1 MAILTGTA
9 PAAAPAA
16 GPAVK
21 ESNTKNFMAD
31 VIEAS
36 RTTPILVDFWAP
48 WCGPCK
54 QLGPLLEKIVNE
66 QKGAIRLVKINVDE
80 NQQLAAQ
87 MRIQSIPAVFAFVN
101 GQPVDGFMGALPEGQ
116 LRQFV
121 ARLSSQSTG
130 DEIASVLAA
139 ADEAM
144 AEGDTAGAGQLYAQV
159 LHLDRENSKA
169 IAGLARAQLQ
179 TGDSD
184 GAKATLALVPPA
196 KANDPEILSVKAQLE
211 LSGKTTDPR
220 EIAKLQAAAS
230 ASPTDHQSRYDLA
243 IALNN
248 AGRREEALDHLLTII
263 AKERSWNDEA
273 ARKQLVQ
280 FFDAWGHKDPLTLT
294 GRRRLSSLLFS

>member
-1 MAILTGTA
+1 MAILTGNA
-9 PAAAPAA
+9 PAAPPA
-16 GPAVK
+16 GPTVK

-36 RTTPILVDFWAP
+36 RTTPVLVDFWAP

-66 QKGAIRLVKINVDE
+66 QRGTVRLVKINIAE

-101 GQPVDGFMGALPEGQ
+101 GQPVDGFMGALPESQ
-116 LRQFV
+116 LRQFI
-121 ARLSSQSTG
+121 AKLSSQSAG
-130 DEIASVLAA
+130 GEVASMLEAA
-139 ADEAM
+139 EEAI

-159 LHLDRENSKA
+159 LHLDRENTKA

-179 TGDSD
+179 TGDPD

-196 KANDPEILSVKAQLE
+196 KANDPDILSVKAQLE
-211 LSGKTTDPR
+211 LSGKTADPR
-220 EIAKLQAAAS
+220 EIARLQAELGAN
-230 ASPTDHQSRYDLA
+230 PRDHQARYDLA
-243 IALNN
+243 TVLNN
-248 AGRREEALDHLLTII
+248 AGRREEALDHLLAILG
-263 AKERSWNDEA
+263 KDRNWNDEA

-280 FFDAWGHKDPLTLT
+280 FFDAWGPKDPLTLT

>member
-1 MAILTGTA
+1 MAILTGNA

-16 GPAVK
+16 PAVK

-36 RTTPILVDFWAP
+36 RTAPVLVDFWAP

-54 QLGPLLEKIVNE
+54 QLGPMLEKIVNE

-101 GQPVDGFMGALPEGQ
+101 GQPVDGFMGALPESQ
-116 LRQFV
+116 LRQFIS
-121 ARLSSQSTG
+121 RLTSQSAG
-130 DEIASVLAA
+130 GEISSMLEAA
-139 ADEAM
+139 EEAM
-144 AEGDTAGAGQLYAQV
+144 NEGDTAGAGQLYAQV
-159 LHLDRENSKA
+159 LQLDRENTKA

-179 TGDSD
+179 TGDAD
-184 GAKATLALVPPA
+184 GAQATLALVPPA

-211 LSGKTTDPR
+211 LSGKSVDPR
-220 EIAKLQAAAS
+220 EIAKLQAALAATPS
-230 ASPTDHQSRYDLA
+230 DNQARFDLA
-243 IALNN
+243 VALNN
-248 AGRREEALDHLLTII
+248 AGRREEALDHLLAII
-263 AKERSWNDEA
+263 TKERGWNDDS

-280 FFDAWGHKDPLTLT
+280 FFDAWGPKDPLTLT